1 MREGRCGRVSS
12 TDSIHRFQSLLMFF
26 PVNSPPF
33 GDFSCITDLV
43 LPSTFV
49 TCKPFA
55 TLSWIWPGRGFVRE
69 RGRVLVTAWSEVLL
83 WIWKSHLCQTMFS
96 CIVQS
101 YCNLNTKNLPV
112 NLFNYCSL
120 LFFFSNGPIFFQ
132 LKYLV
137 SRFWDLSQYCW
148 LFSFFSSFGN
158 KNSLLL
164 VLMIYLV
171 ALFPDLFILAGS
183 FCIN

>member
-33 GDFSCITDLV
+33 GGFSCITDLV

-132 LKYLV
+132 LRWMV
-137 SRFWDLSQYCW
+137 PVFRTREVWWRPRTSRARF
-148 LFSFFSSFGN
+148 
-158 KNSLLL
+158 
-164 VLMIYLV
+164 VREI
-171 ALFPDLFILAGS
+171 
-183 FCIN
+183 